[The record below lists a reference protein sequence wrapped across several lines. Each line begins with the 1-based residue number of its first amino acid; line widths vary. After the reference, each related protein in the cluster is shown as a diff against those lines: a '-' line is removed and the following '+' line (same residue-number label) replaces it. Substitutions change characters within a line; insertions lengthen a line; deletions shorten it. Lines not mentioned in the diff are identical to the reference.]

1 MIEKKILLHLE
12 GVEGDSRITKGWM
25 STSLLGGRPD
35 PFVVSL
41 FGTHVLPTPF
51 LEGTNEE
58 TMLESIRHFNP
69 DAVVEINDEAEAQS
83 AQEQLDSWSY
93 LQGR

>member
-12 GVEGDSRITKGWM
+12 GVEGDPRITRGWM
-25 STSLLGGRPD
+25 ASSLLGGRPD

-51 LEGTNEE
+51 LEGTDE
-58 TMLESIRHFNP
+58 TYLLESIRYFNP
-69 DAVVEINDEAEAQS
+69 DAVVEINKETTT
-83 AQEQLDSWSY
+83 
-93 LQGR
+93 

>member
-12 GVEGDSRITKGWM
+12 GVEGEPGSIKGWM
-25 STSLLGGRPD
+25 ASSLLGGRPD

-51 LEGTNEE
+51 LEGTDEKD
-58 TMLESIRHFNP
+58 MLESIRYFNP
-69 DAVVEINDEAEAQS
+69 DAVVEIQANEETTT
-83 AQEQLDSWSY
+83 
-93 LQGR
+93 